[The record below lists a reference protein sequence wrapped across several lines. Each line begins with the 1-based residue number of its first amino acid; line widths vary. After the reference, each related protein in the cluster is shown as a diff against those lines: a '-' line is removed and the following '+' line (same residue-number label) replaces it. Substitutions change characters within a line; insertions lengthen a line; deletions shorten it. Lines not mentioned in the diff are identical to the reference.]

1 MRNPN
6 RTAQRGATAIEFALV
21 FGLMFGLF
29 WAIISY
35 SLPFYMLHVMNR
47 ATAEA
52 ARVAV
57 QADPYQQSTAAYQ
70 AQVISLA
77 TSTLTTQLNALP
89 ASFRTPLQPY
99 SAGISIV
106 SDSGINYLV
115 VRSVYANYSSHPV
128 VPALKLPLIGS
139 VPNLPVSLVAEARM
153 RI

>member
-6 RTAQRGATAIEFALV
+6 PATQRGATAIEFAMV

-57 QADPYQQSTAAYQ
+57 QADPYQQSTSAYQ

-77 TSTLTTQLNALP
+77 TATLTTQLNALP

-99 SAGISIV
+99 ASGISIV
-106 SDSGINYLV
+106 TDTGINYLV
-115 VRSVYANYSSHPV
+115 VRSVYANYSTHPV
-128 VPALKLPLIGS
+128 VPALKLPFIGT
-139 VPNLPVSLVAEARM
+139 VPNLPISLVAEARM

>member
-1 MRNPN
+1 MRKPQC
-6 RTAQRGATAIEFALV
+6 TEQRGATAIEFALV
-21 FGLMFGLF
+21 FSLMFGLF

-57 QADPYQQSTAAYQ
+57 QADPYQQSTSAYQ

-77 TSTLTTQLNALP
+77 TATLTTQLNALP
-89 ASFRTPLQPY
+89 VSFRTPLQPY
-99 SAGISIV
+99 SSGISIV
-106 SDSGINYLV
+106 TDNGINYLV
-115 VRSVYANYSSHPV
+115 VRTVYANYSSHPV
-128 VPALKLPLIGS
+128 VPALTLPLLGKI
-139 VPNLPVSLVAEARM
+139 PNLPVSLVAEARM